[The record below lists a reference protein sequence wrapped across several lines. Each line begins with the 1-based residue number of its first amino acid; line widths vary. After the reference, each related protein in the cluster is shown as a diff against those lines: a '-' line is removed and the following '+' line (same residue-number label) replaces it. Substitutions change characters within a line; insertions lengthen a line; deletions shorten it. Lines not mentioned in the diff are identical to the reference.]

1 MWCIDLYIKKSKFLF
16 YHFNSYLHLENR
28 PDQLIRHSTISDDTF
43 VLNTLQNKNWLYF
56 IEKIIDFS
64 QSSLDLNSF
73 SISDREE
80 ADIILNTKESLKF
93 LKDVYQNFYGSVGHF
108 LYDYLY
114 NLPILE
120 QDAIEKDLRLKEYKF
135 FDFNSNYND
144 REMINTYDSFYY
156 HFGRFPGNYN
166 IL

>member
-93 LKDVYQNFYGSVGHF
+93 LKDVYQNFYGSFGHF

-120 QDAIEKDLRLKEYKF
+120 QDAIEKDLKLKEYKF